1 VRENIGA
8 GQPRMPLPAGVRGP
22 IAEPRHGLI
31 GRSGEYEIS
40 QCSMCAVLASR
51 AFLLRFCHREREARH
66 MDLTLRLNMLV
77 VFAVFAFVGA
87 ILVGA
92 F

>member
-1 VRENIGA
+1 MFAI
-8 GQPRMPLPAGVRGP
+8 
-22 IAEPRHGLI
+22 
-31 GRSGEYEIS
+31 
-40 QCSMCAVLASR
+40 LASR

>member
-1 VRENIGA
+1 LVEFRHVQHGGGLVDLAVR
-8 GQPRMPLPAGVRGP
+8 
-22 IAEPRHGLI
+22 
-31 GRSGEYEIS
+31 
-40 QCSMCAVLASR
+40 
-51 AFLLRFCHREREARH
+51 
-66 MDLTLRLNMLV
+66 MDVLV